1 MMVFAHFE
9 LGLMPI
15 GHLCSSRRTAECA
28 SLMGKFRPW
37 SASEK
42 HGIRSGIS
50 GVLRR

>member
-9 LGLMPI
+9 LGIMPI
-15 GHLCSSRRTAECA
+15 GHLCSRRTGECA

-37 SASEK
+37 SVSEK